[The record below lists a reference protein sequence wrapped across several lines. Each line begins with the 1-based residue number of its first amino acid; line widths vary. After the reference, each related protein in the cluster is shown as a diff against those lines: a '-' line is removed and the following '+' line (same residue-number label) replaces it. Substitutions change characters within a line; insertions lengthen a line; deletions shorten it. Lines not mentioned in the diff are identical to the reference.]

1 MRIRILHVLNGSIFT
16 ATPLGFWTRLP
27 RCIRRNQRE
36 ALAAYRIRRH
46 RPRISASFSGTCC
59 RKHSHAADI
68 RYCLLADGLERIND
82 SMLTSIPSRNTV
94 FRFSGIPTPF
104 QDVNDCAYH
113 STRSTCSTR
122 LSSSLFVYFVVNPL
136 CVLCVLLD
144 HRSLGEGG
152 CGYSHDVLL
161 HGQSPLHNLPMPAL
175 VRPNATQY
183 PVPL

>member
-1 MRIRILHVLNGSIFT
+1 MCLEKSKSAGSASQNRFGEKSPLFSCISWFNSLRPLRIKILHVLNGSIFT

-27 RCIRRNQRE
+27 RCVRRNQRE
-36 ALAAYRIRRH
+36 ALPAYRIRRH

-113 STRSTCSTR
+113 STRSTR
-122 LSSSLFVYFVVNPL
+122 LSSSLFVYFVVQI
-136 CVLCVLLD
+136 
-144 HRSLGEGG
+144 SA
-152 CGYSHDVLL
+152 SF
-161 HGQSPLHNLPMPAL
+161 AFFA
-175 VRPNATQY
+175 ATHQAD
-183 PVPL
+183 

>member
-1 MRIRILHVLNGSIFT
+1 MVKIPCP
-16 ATPLGFWTRLP
+16 A
-27 RCIRRNQRE
+27 CRRNQRE

-46 RPRISASFSGTCC
+46 RPRISASFSGTRC

-113 STRSTCSTR
+113 STRSTRSTQLTTKYALAPWGMQPNTSPAALSPRFPWAFPCSCLCAYYTI
-122 LSSSLFVYFVVNPL
+122 FGNFWVNS
-136 CVLCVLLD
+136 CG
-144 HRSLGEGG
+144 RSGS
-152 CGYSHDVLL
+152 CMD
-161 HGQSPLHNLPMPAL
+161 
-175 VRPNATQY
+175 
-183 PVPL
+183 